1 MIISDNSERY
11 QIIWDLGRRCSYSCS
26 YCPPHRNSKTSKYAD
41 YDDLVRTMEGIHDY
55 AGLIQSFRKTPMKRK
70 LSFTGGEP
78 TVHPDF
84 FPFLEW
90 LAETYPEYSR
100 GVTTNGFFKTKRT
113 EQLKKWSTGGTISYH
128 CEATEEM
135 KDLVINNILELA
147 PHGYKVN
154 VMFHKD
160 YFKECVMLCEMLERE
175 KVSYVPR
182 PIGDDDPNDTLSTML
197 GYTHEYDTE
206 QQQYFKDHFGERN
219 ESLGRPCCGGRT
231 FSMDGS
237 SCNYVSNNNFIGFK
251 CFVNYYFLF
260 INSELDRVW
269 SHQTC
274 GVNLD
279 GEVKPLGF
287 ASRFED
293 IVDRLARELYEK
305 RLPIVTCPKTHCG
318 CGLCIDKTDGPL
330 EPLMNKWMD
339 GLTPEIVHAGE
350 HEQFLTRE
358 AFWNAE
364 Q

>member
-1 MIISDNSERY
+1 MIISDKSERY

-26 YCPPHRNSKTSKYAD
+26 YCPPHRNSRKSKYAD

-55 AGLIQSFRKTPMKRK
+55 AGLIQSFRKGPMKRK

-100 GVTTNGFFKTKRT
+100 GVTTNGFFKTKRV

-128 CEATEEM
+128 CEASEYM
-135 KDLVINNILELA
+135 KDQVIENIYELA
-147 PHGYKVN
+147 PYGYKVN

-160 YFKECVMLCEMLERE
+160 YFKECAMLCEALESE
-175 KVSYVPR
+175 GVSYVPR
-182 PIGDDDPNDTLSTML
+182 PIGDDDPNDITSKML

-206 QQQYFKDHFGERN
+206 QQQYFKDHFGERD

-237 SCNYVSNNNFIGFK
+237 SCNYTSNTNFYGWK
-251 CFVNYYFLF
+251 CWINYYFLF
-260 INSELDRVW
+260 INSEFDRVW
-269 SHQTC
+269 SSQTC
-274 GVNLD
+274 GTNLD
-279 GEVKPLGF
+279 GKVAPLGF

-293 IVDRLARELYEK
+293 IVDRLANSLYEK
-305 RLPIVTCPKTHCG
+305 RLPVVTCPKTHCG
-318 CGLCIDKTDGPL
+318 CGLCIDKTDGPV
-330 EPLMNKWMD
+330 EPLMGKWMD
-339 GLTPEIVHAGE
+339 GMTPEVVKADAHD
-350 HEQFLTRE
+350 FYLTKE
-358 AFWNAE
+358 AFYSK
-364 Q
+364 